1 MKKIILATFLFIVF
15 GISALNYS
23 IYPNKENSKDRTNS
37 SPLKSALINPSEA
50 SSRLSKA
57 IQIKTISI
65 ASDDQ
70 IGQEAFIQFNQFL
83 FENFPLTMRTLSL
96 EYQAGHSLLL
106 RWKSNNNRDPML
118 FLSHS
123 DVVDAQEN
131 TNSSDSKWVYPP
143 FSGQIDDRYIWG
155 RGALD
160 DKPMTLG
167 ILEAVESLIKQGY
180 TNPNRDIYIAI
191 THDEEIGG
199 HQGAKKIAAYLN
211 VNGVFLEAIFDEGQA
226 VTDGVIPDIESPV
239 ALIGISQKGYLTL
252 KLEVEGEPG
261 HSMMPPK
268 ETAISILSAA
278 LTQLT
283 NAPMN
288 TEISSP
294 VQQMFKRL
302 SREVSFPKNVILYHS
317 WLTEPLIK
325 LGLEQKPSTDALVR
339 SSMSVNTVQ
348 GGIAENVLPKSAHA
362 IVNYRIA
369 LHDTSDKIIEHVLKS
384 IDDVR
389 VKVTA
394 VSAIEEPAP
403 ITSTDSEAYRTL
415 QKTIEQTFPSAVI
428 APSITLSTTDSRHFY
443 HLSESIL
450 RFSPLFLRNKDLPRI
465 HGINERISIDNYLKV
480 IEFYHSLL
488 QNL

>member
-1 MKKIILATFLFIVF
+1 MKKILLATFLFFVF
-15 GISALNYS
+15 GIFALNYS
-23 IYPNKENSKDRTNS
+23 IYPNKEYSIAPANTPPS
-37 SPLKSALINPSEA
+37 KSALINPSEA
-50 SSRLSKA
+50 ISRLSKA
-57 IQIKTISI
+57 IQIKTIST
-65 ASDDQ
+65 ASDDLIDQ
-70 IGQEAFIQFNQFL
+70 KVFIQFNQFL
-83 FENFPLTMRTLSL
+83 LENFPLTMRTLSL
-96 EYQAGHSLLL
+96 KYQAGHSLLL
-106 RWKSNNNRDPML
+106 RWNSNNNLKPVL

-123 DVVDAQEN
+123 DVVDTQEN
-131 TNSSDSKWVYPP
+131 VSSSDSKWMYPP
-143 FSGQIDDRYIWG
+143 FSGRIDEQYIWG

-199 HQGAKKIAAYLN
+199 LQGAKKIAEYLN
-211 VNGVFLEAIFDEGQA
+211 VNGVSLGAIFDEGQA
-226 VTDGVIPDIESPV
+226 VTDGVIPGIESPV

-252 KLEVEGEPG
+252 KLEVEGESG

-278 LTQLT
+278 LTRLT
-283 NAPMN
+283 KAPMN
-288 TEISSP
+288 TELSSP

-302 SREVSFPKNVILYHS
+302 SREVSFPKNVVLYHS

-325 LGLEQKPSTDALVR
+325 LGLEQKASTDALIR
-339 SSMSVNTVQ
+339 SSMSVNIVQ

-369 LHDTSDKIIEHVLKS
+369 LHDTSDKVIEHVLEN

-389 VKVTA
+389 VKVTV

-403 ITSTDSEAYRTL
+403 VTSTDSKVYLTL
-415 QKTIEQTFPSAVI
+415 QKTIEQTFPRAVV

-443 HLSESIL
+443 QVSENIL
-450 RFSPLFLRNKDLPRI
+450 RFSPLFLRKEDLSRI
-465 HGINERISIDNYLKV
+465 HGINERISIENYLKV